1 MRRREERRMR
11 FIDILLPPEGAPPLA
26 AAPRE
31 VLFGPGEIVT
41 IVPELLVK

>member
-1 MRRREERRMR
+1 MR
-11 FIDILLPPEGAPPLA
+11 FIDILLPPEGTPLA

-41 IVPELLVK
+41 IVPEL